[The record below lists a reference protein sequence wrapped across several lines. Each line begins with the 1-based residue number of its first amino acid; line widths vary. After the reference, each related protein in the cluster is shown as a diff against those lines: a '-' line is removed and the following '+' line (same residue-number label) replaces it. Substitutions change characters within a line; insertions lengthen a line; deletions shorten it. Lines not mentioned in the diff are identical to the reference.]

1 MGTWTGERQLWPIR
15 SAFGGCADAILP
27 IRRNNLREAGLIRDD
42 IMLVHLQ
49 HTPRSIWEITE
60 KGRQWLRKQDK
71 SVGT

>member
-1 MGTWTGERQLWPIR
+1 MAHKERVR
-15 SAFGGCADAILP
+15 GMRGCNTAHSA
-27 IRRNNLREAGLIRDD
+27 RNNLREAGLIRDD

-60 KGRQWLRKQDK
+60 KGRRWLREQSG